1 MSLKETISSD
11 VKVAMKS
18 GEKLKVSALRMLLSS
33 LKYKEKDLKREPND
47 EEILQAISTM
57 IKQRKDSIDQYKKG
71 GREDLADKE
80 AEEVEILMAYMPEQ
94 LSEDEVRKIITDI
107 AKELGLS
114 EMKDMGNLMKAS
126 MEKLK
131 GKTDG
136 KLVNVIVKEV
146 LSS

>member
-1 MSLKETISSD
+1 MSLKDTISNNM
-11 VKVAMKS
+11 KAAMKS
-18 GEKLKVSALRMLLSS
+18 GEKLKVSTLRMLLSS
-33 LKYKEKDLKREPND
+33 MKYKEKDLKREPND

-57 IKQRKDSIDQYKKG
+57 VKQRKDSMDQYKKG
-71 GREDLADKE
+71 GRDDLADKE

-94 LSEDEVRKIITDI
+94 LSEDEVRTIIKDI
-107 AKELGLS
+107 AEELGLS
-114 EMKDMGNLMKAS
+114 AMSDMGTLMKAS